1 MKIKEY
7 NQMMSYLTR
16 PKDNLRK
23 IMKRKVDNSNYMV
36 SNGTFKT
43 ENQIKEEEVNKDPN
57 ILRRIKYYTET
68 YDNAKVGKEFDLAI
82 AQEDEN
88 LKKLR
93 GKNIMQR
100 NKPIR
105 PIKKKPTDPVKIDF
119 SGITRDINVYE
130 NAIKADPIKPTKRE
144 EKLEGLAAIL
154 GVDSKKIWKKFFQ
167 NNFYKRLD
175 LTLYN

>member
-16 PKDNLRK
+16 PKD
-23 IMKRKVDNSNYMV
+23 
-36 SNGTFKT
+36 
-43 ENQIKEEEVNKDPN
+43 
-57 ILRRIKYYTET
+57 
-68 YDNAKVGKEFDLAI
+68 
-82 AQEDEN
+82 N

-130 NAIKADPIKPTKRE
+130 NAIKADPIKPIKRE

-154 GVDSKKIWKKFFQ
+154 GVDPKKI
-167 NNFYKRLD
+167 
-175 LTLYN
+175 